1 MYIGNFIEP
10 LFNSVDCHDA
20 IPAIHTASGP
30 PLWVFVTG
38 RMRYRF
44 VVLDFGANAVS
55 NPEKNGIH
63 GFRILRAVP
72 LTTSGGN
79 KRPVSILRLPQFVER
94 VESSST
100 QAQVAGTRSLFA
112 DQRGC
117 LLIVR
122 GGACRRT
129 RTGVL

>member
-1 MYIGNFIEP
+1 MYITSFEP
-10 LFNSVDCHDA
+10 LLIAMRFQPFTRRQVRLCGSLSVGRA
-20 IPAIHTASGP
+20 GIMGP
-30 PLWVFVTG
+30 C
-38 RMRYRF
+38 MRYRF

-79 KRPVSILRLPQFVER
+79 ERPVSILRLPQFVER

-112 DQRGC
+112 DQRG
-117 LLIVR
+117 R
-122 GGACRRT
+122 S
-129 RTGVL
+129 